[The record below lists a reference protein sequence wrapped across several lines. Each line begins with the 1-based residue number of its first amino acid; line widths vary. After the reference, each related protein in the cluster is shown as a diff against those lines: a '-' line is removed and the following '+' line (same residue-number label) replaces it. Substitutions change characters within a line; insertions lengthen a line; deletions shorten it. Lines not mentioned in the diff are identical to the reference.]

1 MMLKQW
7 QLIHIDIDL
16 YENKKKK
23 MNSNDLGVCFATEN
37 KYFTGNL
44 QWKVFVVNNEWG
56 DYGGEKFQNLLE
68 RI

>member
-1 MMLKQW
+1 MICMKT
-7 QLIHIDIDL
+7 
-16 YENKKKK
+16 KKK

-44 QWKVFVVNNEWG
+44 QWKVFVVKNEWG
-56 DYGGEKFQNLLE
+56 DYGGEKLQNILE